1 MEIATPHGPGR
12 ATVYRPRGAHATL
25 VLGHGA
31 GGQGW
36 AGDLVAVTEA
46 MTRAGWAVALV
57 DQPWRLK
64 GLKVASRPPTLDEAW
79 IPIVRRLRTGRGGL
93 PGPLVVGGR
102 SAGARVACRTADE
115 LAAAAVLCLAFPLH
129 PPGRPAVSRADELL
143 RPVEARIPL
152 HVVQGERDPFG
163 SPAQVREHLPNPA
176 MVSAVQGAH
185 SFGPGPLDV
194 VRAASSFLLS
204 LT

>member
-1 MEIATPHGPGR
+1 
-12 ATVYRPRGAHATL
+12 
-25 VLGHGA
+25 
-31 GGQGW
+31 
-36 AGDLVAVTEA
+36 VTEA

-64 GLKVASRPPTLDEAW
+64 GLKVATRPPTLDEAW
-79 IPIVRRLRTGRGGL
+79 IPIVRRLRTGHGGL

-129 PPGRPAVSRADELL
+129 PPGRPAISRADELL
-143 RPVEARIPL
+143 RPVEAGIPL

-176 MVSAVQGAH
+176 MVSAVAGAH
-185 SFGPGPLDV
+185 SFGRGPLDV

-204 LT
+204 LTGQYT